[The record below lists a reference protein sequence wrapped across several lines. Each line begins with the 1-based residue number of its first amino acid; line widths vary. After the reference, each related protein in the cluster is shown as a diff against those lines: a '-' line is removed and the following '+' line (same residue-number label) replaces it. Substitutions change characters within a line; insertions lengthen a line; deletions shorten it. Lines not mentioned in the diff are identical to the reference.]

1 MAQGSSVRKE
11 MREKRKKRSAS
22 YNPTPD
28 MPKEKGDDGFS
39 RGKAFQPGVGGDWS
53 APVGKRRTRMIESG
67 AEEKNRTMSD
77 NYGSGTPRAPKEYQ
91 NGGKVRGYKDGGS
104 VCQGGRKAM
113 AGTKFRGVR

>member
-11 MREKRKKRSAS
+11 MREKRKKRSSS
-22 YNPTPD
+22 YNKTPD
-28 MPKEKGDDGFS
+28 MPEEKGEDSFT
-39 RGKAFQPGVGGDWS
+39 RGKFGLPGIKNEWS
-53 APVGKRRTRMIESG
+53 APVGKRRTRMIEP
-67 AEEKNRTMSD
+67 EEKNRTMSD

-91 NGGKVRGYKDGGS
+91 NGGKVRGYKDGGA

>member
-11 MREKRKKRSAS
+11 MREKRKKRSSS
-22 YNPTPD
+22 YNKTPD
-28 MPKEKGDDGFS
+28 MPEEKGEDSFT
-39 RGKAFQPGVGGDWS
+39 RGKFGLPGIKNEWS
-53 APVGKRRTRMIESG
+53 APVGKRRTRMIEP
-67 AEEKNRTMSD
+67 EEKNRTMSD